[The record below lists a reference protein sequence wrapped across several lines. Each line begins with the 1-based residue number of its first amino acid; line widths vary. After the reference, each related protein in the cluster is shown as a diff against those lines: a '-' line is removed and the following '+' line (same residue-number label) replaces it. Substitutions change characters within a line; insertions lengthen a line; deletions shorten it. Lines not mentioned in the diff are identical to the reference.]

1 MSALTPLFAL
11 LVVLA
16 ATLGAVGVWSPRR
29 LAVKVG
35 ALLVAFAL
43 MGTGYAAMLDLLS
56 KPKPASF
63 EWLLSEAREATV
75 LGNSMVEDKAIYLW
89 LQLDGVKEPRAY
101 ELPWDR
107 RTAEHLQT
115 AARAA
120 AEQQSALRMR
130 LPFERSLDDR
140 DPRFYALPQPA
151 LPPKDTLTPP
161 PRIVPVPGSDA

>member
-1 MSALTPLFAL
+1 
-11 LVVLA
+11 
-16 ATLGAVGVWSPRR
+16 
-29 LAVKVG
+29 
-35 ALLVAFAL
+35 
-43 MGTGYAAMLDLLS
+43 
-56 KPKPASF
+56 
-63 EWLLSEAREATV
+63 LSEAREATV

-107 RTAEHLQT
+107 RTAEQLQT

-151 LPPKDTLTPP
+151 LPPKDALTPP

>member
-1 MSALTPLFAL
+1 MSDLTPLFAL
-11 LVVLA
+11 LAVLTA
-16 ATLGAVGVWSPRR
+16 ILATVSVWSPRR
-29 LAVKVG
+29 LPVKVG

-63 EWLLSEAREATV
+63 EWWLAAGGDATV
-75 LGNSMVEDKAIYLW
+75 LGNSMVEDEAIYLW

-101 ELPWDR
+101 RLPWDR
-107 RTAEHLQT
+107 RTAEELQT

-120 AEQQSALRMR
+120 AERQSSLRMR
-130 LPFERSLDDR
+130 LPFEPSLDDR

-151 LPPKDTLTPP
+151 LPPKDAAEPP
-161 PRIVPVPGSDA
+161 PSIAPVPGSDA